1 MTGSFPE
8 NKEIL
13 TGTKVTF
20 FKDISKEELKKYPV
34 RAYEGPVTVVE
45 DPSAVN
51 DCIQSIRKHR
61 VIGFDTETKPMFRK
75 NQNHQ
80 VALIQLAIPGEV
92 FLFRIHKT
100 GMPSGLISLFEDRNI
115 TKAGVSIHDDI
126 SRLKKLFPF
135 EPGAFFEL
143 QEYSN
148 RFGIESNSLR
158 KLSAIILG
166 FRVSKSQQLSNWENN
181 ILSEG
186 QIIYAAT
193 DAWVCLEIFNKL
205 SEFDNHD

>member
-1 MTGSFPE
+1 MTF
-8 NKEIL
+8 L
-13 TGTKVTF
+13 
-20 FKDISKEELKKYPV
+20 KDISKEELKKYPV

-51 DCIQSIRKHR
+51 ACVQSIREHR

-80 VALIQLAIPGEV
+80 VALIQLAVPGEV

-100 GMPSGLISLFEDRNI
+100 GMPRELISLFEDPAHI
-115 TKAGVSIHDDI
+115 KAGISIHDDI

-135 EPGAFFEL
+135 EPTAFFEL

-166 FRVSKSQQLSNWENN
+166 FRVSKSQQLSNWEND
-181 ILSEG
+181 ILTEG

-193 DAWVCLEIFNKL
+193 DAWVCLEIYNEL
-205 SEFDNHD
+205 SEFENYG